1 MLADGFIALATL
13 GLAVAFWAGYQ
24 RLELLLVVSLVRSI
38 GAGIQMPAV
47 NALYPQIV
55 PQEKLT
61 KVQGIN
67 QTLSSVLMLLSPAVG
82 GVVLGSVGIFWAFM
96 LDVIT
101 ASLAII
107 TLGFIRIE

>member
-1 MLADGFIALATL
+1 MAI
-13 GLAVAFWAGYQ
+13 
-24 RLELLLVVSLVRSI
+24 SLIRSI

-67 QTLSSVLMLLSPAVG
+67 QTMNSVLLLLSPAVG
-82 GVVLGSVGIFWAFM
+82 GIVLGFMDITKAFM

-101 ASLAII
+101 ASLAIVI
-107 TLGFIRIE
+107 LSFIRIE